1 MKKVFIKYNPYSL
14 ETEVTVDGKSLAQNS
29 KLGERIIPGS
39 RLQEWVEDLP
49 GILIEEYNDSV
60 FDVKFHGTLLDYD
73 DLREVFTKAYERG
86 ELDAKL
92 ERIPAKETA
101 DKEALIDQVFQ
112 EIQRG
117 PFKELTSGD
126 EGKALNSAFR
136 NA

>member
-117 PFKELTSGD
+117 PF
-126 EGKALNSAFR
+126 
-136 NA
+136 